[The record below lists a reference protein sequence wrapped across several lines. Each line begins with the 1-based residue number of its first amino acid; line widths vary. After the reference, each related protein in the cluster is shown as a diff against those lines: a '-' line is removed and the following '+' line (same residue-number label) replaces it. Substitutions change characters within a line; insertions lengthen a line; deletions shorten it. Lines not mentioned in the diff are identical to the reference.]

1 MNNSNM
7 KKDVD
12 TSYNNLVEL
21 YNKSDFNNLLISA
34 KEFCIDFRNINGYNI
49 LALAYKNTGNT
60 EKALDLYNRHK
71 NKT

>member
-34 KEFCIDFRNINGYNI
+34 KRIFVLIFQRISTVIIFWLLLIKI
-49 LALAYKNTGNT
+49 LAIPR
-60 EKALDLYNRHK
+60 RH
-71 NKT
+71 

>member
-34 KEFCIDFRNINGYNI
+34 KNFVLIFQRISTVIIFWLLLIKI
-49 LALAYKNTGNT
+49 LAIPR
-60 EKALDLYNRHK
+60 RH
-71 NKT
+71 

>member
-1 MNNSNM
+1 MLIMNNSNM

-34 KEFCIDFRNINGYNI
+34 KRI
-49 LALAYKNTGNT
+49 LY
-60 EKALDLYNRHK
+60 
-71 NKT
+71 